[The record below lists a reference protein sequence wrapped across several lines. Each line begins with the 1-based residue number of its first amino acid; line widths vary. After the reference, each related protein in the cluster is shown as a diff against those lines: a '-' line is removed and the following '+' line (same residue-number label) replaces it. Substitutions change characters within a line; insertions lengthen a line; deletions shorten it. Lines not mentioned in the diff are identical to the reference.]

1 MSEIM
6 RNKVKKF
13 LEISQMNKSV
23 FCKKVDISIT
33 TLYTWL
39 KGERDISENAENRI
53 RSFMAEYVLKLVEL
67 AK

>member
-1 MSEIM
+1 MSGIM
-6 RNKVKKF
+6 RTKVKKF

-39 KGERDISENAENRI
+39 KGEREISENAEDRI
-53 RSFMAEYVLKLVEL
+53 RTFMAEYVSRLVEL